1 MRLTALALPCLL
13 LAAACAPSVQA
24 ANVDHPAYPVVY
36 APPDPPPRRPPAERR
51 SRLPA
56 MVMAGTA
63 GALLGGF
70 LGASACDD
78 LHETDA
84 ECDDRTVESALVG
97 AGLGVLLGATVRPSR

>member
-1 MRLTALALPCLL
+1 MRLSALALPCLL
-13 LAAACAPSVQA
+13 AAACAPAVQA
-24 ANVDHPAYPVVY
+24 THVDHPVSYVEY
-36 APPDPPPRRPPAERR
+36 APLDPPPRRPPGERR

-70 LGASACDD
+70 VGRSACDD

-84 ECDDRTVESALVG
+84 ECQGRTVEGALVG
-97 AGLGVLLGATVRPSR
+97 AGIGVLFGAVTRP